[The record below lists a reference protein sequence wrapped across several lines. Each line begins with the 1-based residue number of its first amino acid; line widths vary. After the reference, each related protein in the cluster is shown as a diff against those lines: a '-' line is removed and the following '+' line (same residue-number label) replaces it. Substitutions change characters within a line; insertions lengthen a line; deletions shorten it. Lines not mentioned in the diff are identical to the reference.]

1 MKPAPFAY
9 AAPKS
14 VEEAAAL
21 LAEHGGDARL
31 LAGGQSLVPMLN
43 FRLLE
48 PALLVDIN
56 RIAGLDAIAE
66 TAGGL
71 RLGAL
76 VRHRMLETS
85 SLIASRFPIIAAAMA
100 EVAHLAIR
108 NRGTI
113 GGSLAHADP
122 AAELPLL
129 ALLLEARIT
138 AVSTHGRRVIAAA
151 DFFTAALTT
160 ALAPDEILTDIQLP
174 DPPAGSGWGFAELAR
189 RAGDFALAAV
199 GAIIAEAG
207 GVCRAARIAMAGVGP
222 TPLRAPAA
230 EALLQGRTL
239 DEGAIAAAARAAAA
253 AAQPADDLHASGA
266 YRRHLVE
273 VLTRRALTAAVARA
287 RKAAP

>member
-14 VEEAAAL
+14 VDEAVAL
-21 LAEHGGDARL
+21 LAEHGGEARL

-56 RIAGLDAIAE
+56 RIAELDGIAE
-66 TAGGL
+66 AAGAL

-76 VRHRMLETS
+76 VRHRALETS
-85 SLIASRFPIIAAAMA
+85 PLIAKRFPIIAAAMA

-138 AVSTHGRRVIAAA
+138 AVSTQGRRVIAAA

-160 ALAPDEILTDIQLP
+160 ALAADEILTEIELP
-174 DPPAGSGWGFAELAR
+174 DPPEGSGWGFAELAR

-199 GAIIAEAG
+199 GVIIAEAG
-207 GVCRAARIAMAGVGP
+207 GVCRTAHIAMAGVGP
-222 TPLRAPAA
+222 TPLRAPPPPR
-230 EALLQGRTL
+230 LSPPTICTRPPP
-239 DEGAIAAAARAAAA
+239 IAAISSRC
-253 AAQPADDLHASGA
+253 
-266 YRRHLVE
+266 
-273 VLTRRALTAAVARA
+273 
-287 RKAAP
+287 